1 MLFAEATTGD
11 GNRLLKFRSSHFEA
25 ARMAARDGDAVV
37 QPVFLHFTRLDGISM
52 TRRERPT
59 IAWYGDMLFLPH
71 LLGII
76 RSGGVACDVY
86 FGDPIR
92 VADFSDRKAL
102 ARATEAAV
110 RNLAEAAWRAEGA

>member
-1 MLFAEATTGD
+1 
-11 GNRLLKFRSSHFEA
+11 
-25 ARMAARDGDAVV
+25 
-37 QPVFLHFTRLDGISM
+37 M
-52 TRRERPT
+52 TRRERPM

-76 RSGGVACDVY
+76 RSGGVACDVH
-86 FGDPIR
+86 FGEPIR

-110 RNLAEAAWRAEGA
+110 RNLAEAAWRAEGATKRSKITAPISVASRSWEGRRPIDG